1 MNFILYFAADYFAL
15 CGDKN
20 AIDDLAI
27 KEFLDSDELT
37 VLAAI
42 NHGDRLIFNH
52 TISVDENCIVFYKI
66 PQMNASI
73 RQRLGSS
80 DDDTGAI
87 DDAIHFPFGILT
99 LEGGLAKSIYNSMA
113 RIFSPSVT
121 QVLKKI
127 EKRESFGVASVIF
140 MCFLLSKS

>member
-1 MNFILYFAADYFAL
+1 MY
-15 CGDKN
+15 GDSS

-27 KEFLDSDELT
+27 KEFLDNDELT

-52 TISVDENCIVFYKI
+52 NISVDENCIVFYKI
-66 PQMNASI
+66 PQINGGV
-73 RQRLGSS
+73 RQRHGSN
-80 DDDTGAI
+80 DDDNATI
-87 DDAIHFPFGILT
+87 DDANHFPFGILT

-121 QVLKKI
+121 QV
-127 EKRESFGVASVIF
+127 FVI
-140 MCFLLSKS
+140 